1 MEDSI
6 NIKLKLVSIENETVE
21 RNFDKYSVNDIDVHA
36 LKFQYK
42 INTIIKMSENI
53 VVVIP
58 SMRYTYNDTIIF
70 ETSAEFVYSILTL
83 SAAINIDKENK
94 KINVK
99 SDIFPSIIGP
109 AYSTLRGMAFIRAKD
124 TPVAKFPA
132 PLIGIDTLIQ
142 RNGITVID

>member
-1 MEDSI
+1 MED
-6 NIKLKLVSIENETVE
+6 NIVRLKLVSIENETVK
-21 RNFDKYSVNDIDVHA
+21 RNFDQHSVNDIDVHA

-53 VVVIP
+53 VVAIP
-58 SMRYTYNDTIIF
+58 SIRYTYNDTIIF
-70 ETSAEFVYSILTL
+70 ETSAEFVYSVLTL
-83 SAAINIDKENK
+83 SDAITVDKEKK

-99 SDIFPSIIGP
+99 SDIFHSIIGSS
-109 AYSTLRGMAFIRAKD
+109 YSTLRGMAFIRIKN

-132 PLIGIDTLIQ
+132 PLIGINTLLQ